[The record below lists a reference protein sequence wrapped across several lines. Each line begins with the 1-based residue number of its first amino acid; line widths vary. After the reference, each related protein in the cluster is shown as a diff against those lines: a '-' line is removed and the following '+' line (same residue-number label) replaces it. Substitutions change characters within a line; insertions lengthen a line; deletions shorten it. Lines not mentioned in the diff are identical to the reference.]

1 MTAETRQ
8 SSDRALSADEGFLTY
23 PIHKVVAVFEDRDAI
38 EAAVEELK
46 QHNFPADEIE
56 ALCGIE
62 GEAQMDFEGTRHGA
76 LTTLVRAVQ
85 HIGPDRTYL
94 ERYEKNLH
102 DGHCLIMVRV
112 TNKLRKTLAAE
123 ILHKHTQQQVTY
135 FGLLLIEE
143 IR

>member
-8 SSDRALSADEGFLTY
+8 SSDRVLSADEGFLTY

-38 EAAVEELK
+38 DAAVEELK
-46 QHNFPADEIE
+46 QHNFPVDEIE

-62 GEAQMDFEGTRHGA
+62 GEKQMDFTGERHGA
-76 LTTLVRAVQ
+76 WTTFVRAAQ

-102 DGHCLIMVRV
+102 EGHCLIMVRV
-112 TNKLRKTLAAE
+112 TNKLRKAMAAE
-123 ILHKHTQQQVTY
+123 ILHKHTQEKVTY
-135 FGLLLIEE
+135 FGLLMIEE

>member
-8 SSDRALSADEGFLTY
+8 SSDRVLTADEGFLTY

-38 EAAVEELK
+38 DAAVEELK
-46 QHNFPADEIE
+46 QHNFPEHEIE

-62 GEAQMDFEGTRHGA
+62 GEKQMDFTGTRHGA
-76 LTTLVRAVQ
+76 LTTVVRAVQ

-102 DGHCLIMVRV
+102 EGHCLIMVRV
-112 TNKLRKTLAAE
+112 TNKLRKAMAAE
-123 ILHKHTQQQVTY
+123 VLHKHTQQQVTY
-135 FGLLLIEE
+135 FGLLVIEE